1 MYNKIIEK
9 IKTIFYPCLSLG
21 ASSIFFISIG
31 SIYGLS
37 KTSDLIFLTLTVVT
51 TIGTILQISWYGFLP
66 KLASTKSKN
75 NLTYIISNSIFYCAI
90 LNSIPI
96 LISYLFKDT
105 TYLIGGFI
113 YSLFFQMHQ
122 LMRNI
127 FIYLGK
133 VKYFYFFDFLGY
145 SLNMITLVLLNYF
158 LSSPSNSL
166 IFLSLSLGWLLANII
181 ELYLLRIYL
190 KFFISLKP
198 LFIFVAPTVIS
209 RLASCGFILKDLLM
223 AFALN
228 TFTPIG
234 GLTIYTYLNK
244 LAISIF
250 QVFSIYKVN
259 IWISKF
265 KTINKNDL
273 TIDDI
278 KKISFSSSIDYIIFL
293 FITLIFFYILAS
305 AFKIN
310 YSLLWAAY
318 CILTSGLLY
327 LIQSI
332 EQPFAR
338 YVYINKLFS
347 SVAKADFFNFTIYI
361 LVYFIGYLDSNIY
374 LILFGLIISQIA
386 SLYIYTSSS
395 KHYLIKIKSKSTFTK
410 EYKNE

>member
-1 MYNKIIEK
+1 MYYKILEK
-9 IKTIFYPCLSLG
+9 IKSIFYPCLSLG

-37 KTSDLIFLTLTVVT
+37 KTSDLIFLTLTIVT

-66 KLASTKSKN
+66 KLISTKLKN
-75 NLTYIISNSIFYCAI
+75 NLAYIISNSIFYCVI
-90 LNSIPI
+90 LNLSPI
-96 LISYLFKDT
+96 LISCLFENT
-105 TYLIGGFI
+105 HYLIGGFV

-127 FIYLGK
+127 FIYLEK
-133 VKYFYFFDFLGY
+133 VNYFYFFDFLGY
-145 SLNMITLVLLNYF
+145 SFNIITLVLLKYF
-158 LSSPSNSL
+158 LISPSNSL
-166 IFLSLSLGWLLANII
+166 IFLLLSLGWLLVNII

-223 AFALN
+223 ALALN
-228 TFTPIG
+228 TFTPSG

-244 LAISIF
+244 LATSVF

-259 IWISKF
+259 IWISGF
-265 KTINKNDL
+265 KTIDKNDL
-273 TIDDI
+273 TINDI
-278 KKISFSSSIDYIIFL
+278 KKISFSSSIDYVIFL

-305 AFKIN
+305 VFEIN

-347 SVAKADFFNFTIYI
+347 NVAKADSFNFTIYI
-361 LVYFIGYLDSNIY
+361 LVYFIGYLNSNIY
-374 LILFGLIISQIA
+374 IILFGLILSQIA
-386 SLYIYTSSS
+386 SLYIYISSS
-395 KHYLIKIKSKSTFTK
+395 KHYFIKIKSKSTFTK